1 MASSTQVRRRE
12 RCVGGRGR
20 CAERKTDAGSGE
32 KREPPPLGSCSRP
45 LSQDADEVVQVENAY
60 YSAKGA

>member
-1 MASSTQVRRRE
+1 VRF
-12 RCVGGRGR
+12 
-20 CAERKTDAGSGE
+20 AERKTDERATTN
-32 KREPPPLGSCSRP
+32 EPPPLGSCSPP